1 MAIKQLYCQL
11 RVIEL
16 VYVEFCF
23 KSLRVVDSTLK
34 GMKKR
39 GEIKLDQV
47 SSSLRMASVTTCSP
61 NRQIITGRHCIA
73 CTAGKGSSCS
83 SAII

>member
-47 SSSLRMASVTTCSP
+47 SSSLRMASVTTVD
-61 NRQIITGRHCIA
+61 
-73 CTAGKGSSCS
+73 
-83 SAII
+83 